1 MAWILLRFDVLPTI
15 ETRKGIHAMRHQNSV
30 FHSLQKYVPWDKFDR
45 IVETHEADALARQL
59 TTKRHFVALLYGQF
73 SGATSLREIV
83 SGMESHETRLYHLGA
98 APVKR
103 STMSDANSKRP
114 WQVFSELFAQMLG
127 QAHRGLRRAGKDAVR
142 LIDST
147 SIRLSSLSKDWATF
161 STEVCGAKAH
171 IVYDPNAERPVCFA
185 VTPANVNDITMAQIM
200 PIEPGVTYVYDLGY
214 YDYGW
219 WAKLDKAGCRFV
231 TRLKKN
237 TPLTV
242 MSESLVDPNSNIVS
256 DRIGHL
262 PQRLANSRKN
272 PLQVPVREIRVTI
285 DSGKTLR
292 IVTNDLDAPA
302 QEIADLYKQRWQIEL
317 FFRWI
322 KQNLRIKSFFGYSEN
337 AVRTQIWI
345 AVTVYVLVAL
355 IKKRLRLDA
364 SLYTILQSLSV
375 TLFEKMT
382 LDQLLMNLPRTHED
396 HLDSNQLKLLLN

>member
-30 FHSLQKYVPWDKFDR
+30 FHSLQKHVPWDKFDR
-45 IVETHEADALARQL
+45 IVEVYRADELARKL
-59 TTKRHFVALLYGQF
+59 TSKRHFVALLYGQF

-83 SGMESHETRLYHLGA
+83 NGMESHETRLYHLGA

-147 SIRLSSLSKDWATF
+147 SVRLSSLSADWARF
-161 STEVCGAKAH
+161 STEICGAKAH

-185 VTPANVNDITMAQIM
+185 VTAANINDITAAQTM

-219 WAKLDKAGCRFV
+219 WAKLDSAGCRFV

-237 TPLTV
+237 TPFAVTAENPV
-242 MSESLVDPNSNIVS
+242 PRDSNIVS

-272 PLQVPVREIRVTI
+272 PLQVPLREITVTI
-285 DSGKTLR
+285 DTGKTLR

-302 QEIADLYKQRWQIEL
+302 HEIADLYKQRWQIEL

-322 KQNLRIKSFFGYSEN
+322 KQTLRIRHFIGTSEN
-337 AVRTQIWI
+337 AIRIQI
-345 AVTVYVLVAL
+345 AVAL
-355 IKKRLRLDA
+355 IAYLILRMAQAAQKAVQGALEFARLVRLNLMHRRPIDR
-364 SLYTILQSLSV
+364 LLDPLQPIW
-375 TLFEKMT
+375 TT
-382 LDQLLMNLPRTHED
+382 P
-396 HLDSNQLKLLLN
+396 NQLQMALSST